1 MNETF
6 ATTLVDT
13 TSEIELEATIVNY
26 LAFRR
31 PQATTVNGR
40 RWTTCGRL

>member
-40 RWTTCGRL
+40 WWTTCGRL